1 MGQGRLLVTPQN
13 SQPLP
18 RAQASLFALES
29 FRRTE
34 RVLRGEWGAE
44 LSQEKCAASRE
55 APEVVELH
63 LPGACEGAVA
73 HKTFTDVS
81 HGKNISVIF
90 SLCFI
95 LYVWNMLLLKAL
107 LAGCLAWNQK
117 KNPEYLSA
125 VQILVKI
132 GLILAKGCKG
142 FEKNTHKC
150 TWKFLHEQWDF
161 VSSTS
166 TWNSWKRVT
175 VRIIPRF

>member
-1 MGQGRLLVTPQN
+1 MGQGGLLVTPQN

-18 RAQASLFALES
+18 RAQVSLFALES

-34 RVLRGEWGAE
+34 RALRGEWGAE

-95 LYVWNMLLLKAL
+95 LYVWDMLLLKAL
-107 LAGCLAWNQK
+107 LGSLFSMESEK
-117 KNPEYLSA
+117 KPRIPFCCPNSC
-125 VQILVKI
+125 QNWFNFSQ
-132 GLILAKGCKG
+132 GLQRLQ
-142 FEKNTHKC
+142 EKHIQM
-150 TWKFLHEQWDF
+150 HVE
-161 VSSTS
+161 VSSC
-166 TWNSWKRVT
+166 T
-175 VRIIPRF
+175 VGLC